1 MSLLK
6 IHFLRGCRGR
16 RASLVAGWWGP
27 PPLTPQCLQL
37 PPNSGV
43 QLQRTLPDTSC
54 PMWQTF
60 GDKVV
65 VLSSDSKPCQVGRP
79 NCAWPFNCPL
89 QVKVSLLPSTLPNS
103 PHQGTVPQRG
113 PILGSHTS
121 PKGMAQAST
130 SPCPNLPPL
139 PKFPPGSAKATTV
152 QCCTGLVR
160 LHLPFPLPK

>member
-1 MSLLK
+1 MCPQYL
-6 IHFLRGCRGR
+6 FLS
-16 RASLVAGWWGP
+16 A
-27 PPLTPQCLQL
+27 PLNP
-37 PPNSGV
+37 
-43 QLQRTLPDTSC
+43 
-54 PMWQTF
+54 
-60 GDKVV
+60 
-65 VLSSDSKPCQVGRP
+65 SSQ
-79 NCAWPFNCPL
+79 
-89 QVKVSLLPSTLPNS
+89 TLPNS

-160 LHLPFPLPK
+160 LHLPFPLPNLGHYARLLQPVSGTCRLKKPKVKESGHFQTPHQSKLPWLKGFGKTSKLVKMKLILPRRRRSGVKHSLGHLPFLVLLM